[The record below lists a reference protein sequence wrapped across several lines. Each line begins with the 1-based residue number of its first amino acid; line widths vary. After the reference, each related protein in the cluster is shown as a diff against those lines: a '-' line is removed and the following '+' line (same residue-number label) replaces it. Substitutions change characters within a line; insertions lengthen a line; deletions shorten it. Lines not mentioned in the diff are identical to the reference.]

1 MAVHTNRQ
9 ILTRGKSYATKQS
22 KKFGTDEVTFDKDSR
37 LDYLTGFHK
46 RKLQR
51 QKKAQEFVKEQERLR
66 RIEERQKI
74 RQERKEVME
83 EQLKTFKESLNLEA
97 EIEDAK
103 NGDTKGFEAES
114 DESWRGFD
122 SDKEA
127 SEDDRNERGV
137 KPILKKGAITE
148 VYDDSTT
155 VELESLEPND
165 NFEYLAHLNNVKL
178 EKAEKVLNQSINRAT
193 KYAKFLGVDDKQK
206 KKPRVKKFRYL
217 TKNERRMNQRK
228 ANDNKRRR

>member
-9 ILTRGKSYATKQS
+9 ILTRGKNYATKQS

-46 RKLQR
+46 RKVQR

-66 RIEERQKI
+66 KIEERQKI
-74 RQERKEVME
+74 RQERKEIME
-83 EQLKTFKESLNLEA
+83 EQLKTFKEGLNLEA
-97 EIEDAK
+97 DIEDAK
-103 NGDTKGFEAES
+103 KGEIDDFKVES
-114 DESWRGFD
+114 DDSWHGFD
-122 SDKEA
+122 SGKED
-127 SEDDRNERGV
+127 SDDDSDERNVR
-137 KPILKKGAITE
+137 PILKKEAITE
-148 VYDDSTT
+148 TYDDSTT
-155 VELESLEPND
+155 VEVETLEPND

-206 KKPRVKKFRYL
+206 KKPKVKKFRYL
-217 TKNERRMNQRK
+217 TKNERRVNQRK